1 MKRASSTKLALAT
14 SVKLGCYNEKN
25 KLTSVVCQQLI
36 SYVTWI
42 LTARRHFLREG
53 LTRQWPCMPWRQVC
67 AAISHSWFRFWSP
80 WHFKKHWIHSVR
92 RPWIWCPRWL
102 RTPWRLRRGVSA
114 GDLDLLVSD
123 SNFGCLIWVKAFF
136 GAGKARQLGGIASTP
151 GAPSCFNMWYF
162 FYTCLK
168 QLLVN
173 SSWLIFCLHLLC
185 RTWGCSLEPLACFNL
200 CLLDL
205 LLTSWPALCV
215 NNWSPM
221 SLGF

>member
-14 SVKLGCYNEKN
+14 SVKLGCFNEKN

-123 SNFGCLIWVKAFF
+123 SNFGCLIWVWKLFLAQE
-136 GAGKARQLGGIASTP
+136 RQG
-151 GAPSCFNMWYF
+151 N
-162 FYTCLK
+162 
-168 QLLVN
+168 LV
-173 SSWLIFCLHLLC
+173 
-185 RTWGCSLEPLACFNL
+185 E
-200 CLLDL
+200 L
-205 LLTSWPALCV
+205 LLRQVPQAASICGTFFTLA
-215 NNWSPM
+215 WS
-221 SLGF
+221 SS